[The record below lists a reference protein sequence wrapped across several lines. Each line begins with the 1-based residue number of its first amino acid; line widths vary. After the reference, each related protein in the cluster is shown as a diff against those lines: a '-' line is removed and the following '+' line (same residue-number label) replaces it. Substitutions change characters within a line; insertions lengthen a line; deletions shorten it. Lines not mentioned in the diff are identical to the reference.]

1 MLLAH
6 SKKSKEK
13 RMLTEDIQVQ
23 EKTRFRLSDHPWMS
37 LAVSWLIGI
46 LVLILV
52 ASIATSLG
60 IPGEAPYRPLITPTL
75 AHILVLFRIT
85 PFVLRL
91 PKGKTTFRQYLDE
104 IRLSHVRPFFPL
116 LILGVSSSL
125 IMLLVL
131 SANSFI
137 YRLVQGFPIQFT
149 FIRRAI
155 DLSGDLPP
163 QSLSWIV
170 AFPSIFEEV
179 SWRGVM
185 LVLFMKKY
193 SPRKSILITAVG
205 FGSFH
210 LLNLLDG
217 VAPDFVIRQVIFG
230 SALGFFYGYLV
241 LRTNSLM
248 PAMLFHFLVNM
259 FIGSFT
265 HYFQRYAPAGTQ
277 ILYTLINLPVATL
290 ILIAWVRVFCQRWI
304 PKPINWQP
312 IFFQREAS

>member
-6 SKKSKEK
+6 SKMSKEK
-13 RMLTEDIQVQ
+13 HLLTEEVQVD
-23 EKTRFRLSDHPWMS
+23 EKTRFRFPDHPWIS
-37 LAVSWLIGI
+37 LVASWVIGI

-52 ASIATSLG
+52 IVVANGLG
-60 IPGEAPYRPLITPTL
+60 VPGEAPYRPLITPTL
-75 AHILVLFRIT
+75 AHILVLFWIT

-91 PKGKTTFRQYLDE
+91 PKGKTTFRQYLDD
-104 IRLSHVRPFFPL
+104 IRLSHIRPLLPL

-125 IMLLVL
+125 ILLLLL
-131 SANSFI
+131 SVNSFI
-137 YRLVQGFPIQFT
+137 YRLVQGYPINIT

-155 DLSGDLPP
+155 DLQMDLPP

-170 AFPSIFEEV
+170 AFPSIFEEI

-193 SPRKSILITAVG
+193 SARKSILITALG

-210 LLNLLDG
+210 LLNLLGG
-217 VAPDFVIRQVIFG
+217 VEPDFVIRQVIFG

-241 LRTNSLM
+241 LRTDSLM
-248 PAMLFHFLVNM
+248 PAMLFHFLTNM
-259 FIGSFT
+259 LIGSFT
-265 HYFQRYAPAGTQ
+265 HFFQRYAPAGTQ

-290 ILIAWVRVFCQRWI
+290 ILIAWVKVFCQHWI
-304 PKPINWQP
+304 PKPTNWQP
-312 IFFQREAS
+312 INFWRK